1 MRIDP
6 TKSVQKHKSS
16 LCLFCAIYAPWTSRS
31 SWENFGIW
39 ASDQDS
45 WAKVFGRTCYYCVN
59 IKLSRNSFD
68 LQKAETQVNRQI
80 RDSSVFK
87 KFIPSQ
93 VLQIGKRNIKFK
105 IMLMFISVVK
115 TTKITWKN
123 CNLIYSK

>member
-1 MRIDP
+1 MHPGLADLVGRILEFELQ
-6 TKSVQKHKSS
+6 TKIRGPRFLAGLV
-16 LCLFCAIYAPWTSRS
+16 IT
-31 SWENFGIW
+31 
-39 ASDQDS
+39 
-45 WAKVFGRTCYYCVN
+45 VN

-105 IMLMFISVVK
+105 K
-115 TTKITWKN
+115 
-123 CNLIYSK
+123 C